1 MDIGAS
7 RSIPG
12 AVATVDVDERREFIK
27 KTYMH
32 LAGAVG
38 MFVLVSWALVQ
49 SSIAKDLTMWAVGGG
64 QWNWMLFL
72 GLFMVVGYVADKWAN
87 SDTSRG
93 MQYLGLGLYVVAEA
107 FMFTPMLYI
116 AAYYMGDKTIIPTA
130 AGLTGLIFGG
140 LTLTV
145 LLTKKDFSFLRG
157 ALGIGGF
164 AALGLIVMGA
174 IFGFSLGLWFS
185 FAMVLLASGYILYY
199 TSAVMAHYR
208 PTQYVAAALALFAA
222 VALLFWYILQIVMSL
237 ASE

>member
-7 RSIPG
+7 RPIPG
-12 AVATVDVDERREFIK
+12 AVATIDVDERREFIK
-27 KTYMH
+27 KTYLH
-32 LAGAVG
+32 LAGAIG
-38 MFVLVSWALVQ
+38 AFVLVSWMLVQ
-49 SSIAKDLTMWAVGGG
+49 SSIAHELTVWAVGGG
-64 QWNWMLFL
+64 RWNWLIFL
-72 GLFMVVGYVADKWAN
+72 GAFMVVGWVADKWAH

-107 FMFTPMLYI
+107 FIFTPILYI
-116 AAYYMGDKTIIPTA
+116 AAFYMEDKTIIPTA

-157 ALGIGGF
+157 ALGMGAF
-164 AALGLIVMGA
+164 AAMGLIIMGIA
-174 IFGFSLGLWFS
+174 FGFNLGLWFS

-199 TSAVMAHYR
+199 TSAIMAHYR
-208 PTQYVAAALALFAA
+208 PTQYVAAALALFSA

-237 ASE
+237 SSD